1 MPCGSDP
8 PAFLISGCEMG
19 KKDKSRTDSA
29 KPTKFITPLS
39 LVVSLC
45 FLALSFVYMKMN
57 MRINFGWFSYP
68 IDDCFVN
75 LAVAKNIV
83 TSGTWGINSDI
94 FAGISSSPLWTLI
107 VSACFKIAGV
117 HLRIPWMLNVI
128 FSIGLILYIDAALA
142 YYGRKRLTRNITLI
156 LVIFFAPLLT
166 ISFLG
171 MEHVLHAALVI
182 PFVHLASLQLDE
194 IRNQTKASRGFVLI
208 LLAILLVAT
217 RYESLALVLPASFF
231 FWKKKERGYSILLTV
246 CALLPVV
253 AYAVYSTSNG
263 GLILPNRFFLHFLG
277 TPFDIESIL
286 KSRIL
291 FPLID
296 NPGLVAIS
304 IVSFTVIYRRY
315 HRYGI
320 PWDKGIIASFL
331 LSINIIAHLFISNY
345 GQFYRHE
352 LYIYVM
358 AFFVG
363 SWIWIDEFP
372 DIFRNIRGH
381 LVSWPERLAF
391 LLVLLLLFPVAWD
404 LGRRPALLRKVPTS
418 LQNVYDQQI
427 QISRFFSRYFSSESV
442 IVNEVG
448 SIAFSG
454 DVNVIDIRGPGSNE
468 ILNLKLANSFSS
480 RDISKISKRENARVA
495 IIYDSWF
502 EDKGLIPEEWC
513 LAGKW
518 RIRNNIS
525 CAEDEVSIYST
536 NIHHLD
542 YVMESLKSFSIL
554 LSHRVTQK
562 GEYLMLVDENNTYA
576 W

>member
-1 MPCGSDP
+1 
-8 PAFLISGCEMG
+8 
-19 KKDKSRTDSA
+19 
-29 KPTKFITPLS
+29 
-39 LVVSLC
+39 
-45 FLALSFVYMKMN
+45 MKMN
-57 MRINFGWFSYP
+57 MRINYGWFSYP
-68 IDDCFVN
+68 LDDCFISF
-75 LAVAKNIV
+75 AIAKNLI

-94 FAGISSSPLWTLI
+94 FAGTSSSPLWTLI
-107 VSACFKIAGV
+107 IAASYKIAGI
-117 HLRIPWMLNVI
+117 HLRTPWILNVFI
-128 FSIGLILYIDAALA
+128 SIGLIFYIDAALA
-142 YYGRKRLTRNITLI
+142 YSGRIRLTRNIALI

-194 IRNQTKASRGFVLI
+194 IRNQTKASRGFILI
-208 LLAILLVAT
+208 FLAILMVAT
-217 RYESLALVLPASFF
+217 RYESLALILPASFF

-246 CALLPVV
+246 CALLPAV

-263 GLILPNRFFLHFLG
+263 GQFLPNRFFLHFLD
-277 TPFDIESIL
+277 TPLDIESIL

-304 IVSFTVIYRRY
+304 ITSLIVIYRRY

-320 PWDKGIIASFL
+320 PWDKGIVASLL
-331 LSINIIAHLFISNY
+331 LSISVIAHLFISNY
-345 GQFYRHE
+345 GHFYRHE
-352 LYIYVM
+352 LYLYVL
-358 AFFVG
+358 AIFVG
-363 SWIWIDEFP
+363 TWIWIDEFP
-372 DIFRNIRGH
+372 DIFKNIRGH

-391 LLVLLLLFPVAWD
+391 FLLLLLLFPVAWD

-418 LQNVYDQQI
+418 LQNIYDQQI
-427 QISRFFSRYFSSESV
+427 QMTRFFSRYFESETV

-448 SIAFSG
+448 SVAYSG
-454 DVNVIDIRGPGSNE
+454 DVDVIDIRGPGSDE
-468 ILNLKLANSFSS
+468 ILDLKLKNSFSD
-480 RDISKISKRENARVA
+480 RDISSITKREDARVA
-495 IIYDSWF
+495 IIYDRWF

-518 RIRNNIS
+518 RIRNNMS
-525 CAEDEVSIYST
+525 CAEDEVTIYST
-536 NIHHLD
+536 SIHHLD

-554 LSHRVTQK
+554 LSQRVTQK
-562 GEYLMLVDENNTYA
+562 GDYLMLIDENNSYA